1 MSTWALTTI
10 LFSFPATGRISTTFS
25 FSVVSQPDRLYWGG
39 AEWASVDGHFDVVR
53 ILLDVACM
61 LAIIFDLCAGLRHA
75 VKLRMRASSTASEL
89 PYDPTSVVLGLTS
102 NIMALATY
110 SLWLSLLSAS
120 VNRPPPLPTRDIR
133 DHPEVRRLD

>member
-1 MSTWALTTI
+1 MQVRFVTYNALMSTWALTTI

-75 VKLRMRASSTASEL
+75 VKLRIPKDGSVPDVL
-89 PYDPTSVVLGLTS
+89 PWQ
-102 NIMALATY
+102 
-110 SLWLSLLSAS
+110 SL
-120 VNRPPPLPTRDIR
+120 
-133 DHPEVRRLD
+133 